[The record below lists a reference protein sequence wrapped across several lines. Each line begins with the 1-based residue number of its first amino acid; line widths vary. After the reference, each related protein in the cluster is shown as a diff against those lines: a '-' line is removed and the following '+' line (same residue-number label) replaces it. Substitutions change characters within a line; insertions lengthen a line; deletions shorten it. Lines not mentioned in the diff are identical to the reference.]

1 MKCGLGGDGRKWK
14 MGTRKRFL
22 DATDVIW
29 SATEAEWAGTGRR
42 SGTCNFS
49 STARE
54 GARSSRTQNIGLAH
68 AIGHVPAKLP

>member
-1 MKCGLGGDGRKWK
+1 

-29 SATEAEWAGTGRR
+29 SAPEAEWAGTGRR

-54 GARSSRTQNIGLAH
+54 GARSSRTQNIGLAY

>member
-29 SATEAEWAGTGRR
+29 SAPEAE
-42 SGTCNFS
+42 
-49 STARE
+49 
-54 GARSSRTQNIGLAH
+54 
-68 AIGHVPAKLP
+68 